1 MEKLVHARDAEELPP
16 GDQPLSPPPGL
27 QKRKEP
33 EPPPPPPSVPNGPG
47 P

>member
-1 MEKLVHARDAEELPP
+1 MEKLVHARDAEELP

-27 QKRKEP
+27 RKRREP
-33 EPPPPPPSVPNGPG
+33 EPPPPPPSAPNGPG